1 MCDFLV
7 VDGRERC
14 FQVYLLVFFKGL
26 SFSFVTDMSV
36 CVFMYPHGVN
46 ATSSPN
52 FMLIVLIA
60 DDGPHGLSYDAH
72 SHEEHD
78 AVSISMYLQEVRGGG
93 GYNNIK
99 VIYKHK
105 NRVCSLFV
113 FSFQKRD
120 TYSNEATVVVLALML
135 PPLKMIK
142 IAKFTNP
149 NNINSCSKRVS
160 RN

>member
-1 MCDFLV
+1 VCVCDFLV

-78 AVSISMYLQEVRGGG
+78 AVSISYLFARSEEGGVGGG
-93 GYNNIK
+93 VK
-99 VIYKHK
+99 VKECE
-105 NRVCSLFV
+105 R
-113 FSFQKRD
+113 
-120 TYSNEATVVVLALML
+120 
-135 PPLKMIK
+135 LKIIQLK
-142 IAKFTNP
+142 
-149 NNINSCSKRVS
+149 
-160 RN
+160 